1 MLQIYEAILMPW
13 VILGCITFLVLL
25 KIPAPYGK
33 FTKTSWGPMIPSQL
47 GWFVMEII
55 SPAMFA
61 YFFLIGDTD
70 KNWVMWVFFICWVG
84 HYTNR
89 SIIYPLRQKN
99 PAKMP
104 LSIALFA
111 FLFNVVNGFLNGYFL
126 GSIQSYTIDYLS
138 NWNFILGI
146 ILFIV
151 GMRIN
156 MQSDTI
162 LLNLRSENKGYHIP
176 NGRFFKYVSYP
187 NYFGE
192 ILEWTAFA
200 LMTWSWAGLSFMIWT
215 MANLVPRAIKGHQ
228 WYHQQFDDY
237 PKDRKAIFPFVL

>member
-13 VILGCITFLVLL
+13 VILGCITFLVLF

-33 FTKTSWGPMIPSQL
+33 FTKTNWGPMIPSQL

-55 SPAMFA
+55 SPVMFA
-61 YFFLIGDTD
+61 YFFLVGNTN

-111 FLFNVVNGFLNGYFL
+111 FLFNVVNGFVNGYFL
-126 GSIQSYTIDYLS
+126 GSIKSYPIDYLS
-138 NWNFILGI
+138 NWNFILGV
-146 ILFIV
+146 ILFLI

-162 LLNLRSENKGYHIP
+162 LLSLRSKNKGYQIP
-176 NGRFFKYVSYP
+176 KGGFFKYISYP

>member
-111 FLFNVVNGFLNGYFL
+111 FLFNIVNGFVNGYFL
-126 GSIQSYTIDYLS
+126 GSIQSYTMDYLS
-138 NWNFILGI
+138 NWNFILGV
-146 ILFIV
+146 ILFII

-162 LLNLRSENKGYHIP
+162 LLSLRSKNKGYQIP
-176 NGRFFKYVSYP
+176 KGGVFKYISYP

-200 LMTWSWAGLSFMIWT
+200 LMTWSWAGFSFMIWT
-215 MANLVPRAIKGHQ
+215 MANLVPRAIKGHE

-237 PKDRKAIFPFVL
+237 PKDRKAIFPFFL

>member
-111 FLFNVVNGFLNGYFL
+111 FLFNVVNGFVNGYFL

-156 MQSDTI
+156 MKSDTI
-162 LLNLRSENKGYHIP
+162 LLNLRSENKGYQIP
-176 NGRFFKYVSYP
+176 NGGLFKYVSYP

-228 WYHQQFDDY
+228 WYHQQFHDY
-237 PKDRKAIFPFVL
+237 PKERKAIFPFFF

>member
-1 MLQIYEAILMPW
+1 MLQIYEAILIPW
-13 VILGCITFLVLL
+13 VILGCITFFVLL

-33 FTKTSWGPMIPSQL
+33 FTKTNWGPMIPSQL

-55 SPAMFA
+55 SPIMFA
-61 YFFLIGDTD
+61 YLFLAGDME
-70 KNWVMWVFFICWVG
+70 KNWITWVFFMCWVG

-89 SIIYPLRQKN
+89 SIIYPLRQEN

-104 LSIALFA
+104 LSIAIFA
-111 FLFNVVNGFLNGYFL
+111 FTFNIVNGFINGYFL
-126 GSIQSYTIDYLS
+126 GSVQSYTIDYLT

-146 ILFIV
+146 VLFLI
-151 GMRIN
+151 GMKIN

-162 LLNLRSENKGYHIP
+162 LLKLRSENKGYQIP
-176 NGRFFKYVSYP
+176 TGGFFKYVSYP

-215 MANLVPRAIKGHQ
+215 MANLVPRAIKGHE
-228 WYHQQFDDY
+228 WYHQKFDDY
-237 PKDRKAIFPFVL
+237 PKDRKAIFPFFL

>member
-13 VILGCITFLVLL
+13 IILGCITFLVLL

-33 FTKTSWGPMIPSQL
+33 FTKTNWGPMIPSQL

-55 SPAMFA
+55 SPIMFA
-61 YFFLIGDTD
+61 YFFLVGNTN

-126 GSIQSYTIDYLS
+126 GSIQSYTMDYLS

-146 ILFIV
+146 ILFLI

-162 LLNLRSENKGYHIP
+162 LLSLRSKNKGYQIP
-176 NGRFFKYVSYP
+176 KGGFFKYISYP

>member
-13 VILGCITFLVLL
+13 VILGCITFLVLF

-33 FTKTSWGPMIPSQL
+33 FTKTNWGPMIPSQL

-55 SPAMFA
+55 SPVMFA

-70 KNWVMWVFFICWVG
+70 KNWIMWVFFICWVG

-126 GSIQSYTIDYLS
+126 GSIQSYTMDYLS

-146 ILFIV
+146 ILFLI

-162 LLNLRSENKGYHIP
+162 LLSLRSKNKGYQIP
-176 NGRFFKYVSYP
+176 KGGFFKYISYP

-215 MANLVPRAIKGHQ
+215 MANLVPRAIKGHE

-237 PKDRKAIFPFVL
+237 PKDRKAIFPFFL

>member
-111 FLFNVVNGFLNGYFL
+111 FLFNIVNGFVNGYFL
-126 GSIQSYTIDYLS
+126 GSIQSYTMDYLS
-138 NWNFILGI
+138 NWNFILGV
-146 ILFIV
+146 ILFLI

-162 LLNLRSENKGYHIP
+162 LLNLRSKNKGYQIP
-176 NGRFFKYVSYP
+176 KGGFFKYVSYP

-192 ILEWTAFA
+192 ILEWIAFA
-200 LMTWSWAGLSFMIWT
+200 LMTWSWAGFSFMIWT
-215 MANLVPRAIKGHQ
+215 MANLVPRAIKGHE
-228 WYHQQFDDY
+228 WYHQQFDNY
-237 PKDRKAIFPFVL
+237 PKNRKAIFPFFL

>member
-13 VILGCITFLVLL
+13 VILSCITFLVLL

-111 FLFNVVNGFLNGYFL
+111 FLFNVVNGFVNGYFL

-156 MQSDTI
+156 MKSDTI
-162 LLNLRSENKGYHIP
+162 LLNLRSENKGYQIP
-176 NGRFFKYVSYP
+176 NGGFFKYVSYP

-228 WYHQQFDDY
+228 WYHQQFDNY
-237 PKDRKAIFPFVL
+237 PKDRKAIFPFFL

>member
-13 VILGCITFLVLL
+13 IILGCITFLVLL

-33 FTKTSWGPMIPSQL
+33 FTKTNWGPMIPSQL

-55 SPAMFA
+55 SPIMFA
-61 YFFLIGDTD
+61 YFFLVGNTN

-126 GSIQSYTIDYLS
+126 GSIQSYTMDYLS

-146 ILFIV
+146 ILFLI

-162 LLNLRSENKGYHIP
+162 LLSLRSKNKGYQIP
-176 NGRFFKYVSYP
+176 KGGFFKYISYP

-237 PKDRKAIFPFVL
+237 PEDRKAIFPFVL

>member
-111 FLFNVVNGFLNGYFL
+111 FLFNVVNGFVNGYFL
-126 GSIQSYTIDYLS
+126 GSIKSYPIDYLS
-138 NWNFILGI
+138 NWNFILGV
-146 ILFIV
+146 ILFLI

-162 LLNLRSENKGYHIP
+162 LLSLRSKNKGYQIP
-176 NGRFFKYVSYP
+176 KGGFFKYISYP

-200 LMTWSWAGLSFMIWT
+200 LMTWSWAGFSFMIWT
-215 MANLVPRAIKGHQ
+215 MANLVPRAIKGHE

-237 PKDRKAIFPFVL
+237 PKDRKAIFPFFL

>member
-111 FLFNVVNGFLNGYFL
+111 FLFNVVNGFVNGYFL
-126 GSIQSYTIDYLS
+126 GSIKSYPIDYLS
-138 NWNFILGI
+138 NWNFILGV
-146 ILFIV
+146 ILFLI

-156 MQSDTI
+156 MHSDTI
-162 LLNLRSENKGYHIP
+162 LLNLRSKNKGYQIP
-176 NGRFFKYVSYP
+176 QEGFFKYISYP

-215 MANLVPRAIKGHQ
+215 MANLVPRAIKGHE
-228 WYHQQFDDY
+228 WYHKQFDNY
-237 PKDRKAIFPFVL
+237 PKNRKAIFPFFL

>member
-70 KNWVMWVFFICWVG
+70 KNWVMWMFFICWVG

-111 FLFNVVNGFLNGYFL
+111 FLFNIVNGFVNGYFL
-126 GSIQSYTIDYLS
+126 GSIQSYTMDYLS
-138 NWNFILGI
+138 NWNFILGV
-146 ILFIV
+146 ILFLI
-151 GMRIN
+151 GIM
-156 MQSDTI
+156 S
-162 LLNLRSENKGYHIP
+162 
-176 NGRFFKYVSYP
+176 RFNIIYFKMIEQIY
-187 NYFGE
+187 NYFTIEMLYYWVNLGVLPFWLILIFFLGE
-192 ILEWTAFA
+192 NRF
-200 LMTWSWAGLSFMIWT
+200 
-215 MANLVPRAIKGHQ
+215 
-228 WYHQQFDDY
+228 
-237 PKDRKAIFPFVL
+237 

>member
-1 MLQIYEAILMPW
+1 MEQIYEAILIPW
-13 VILGCITFLVLL
+13 IILGCITFLVLL

-33 FTKTSWGPMIPSQL
+33 FTKTNWGPMIPSQL

-55 SPAMFA
+55 SPIMFA
-61 YFFLIGDTD
+61 YFFLVGNTN

-111 FLFNVVNGFLNGYFL
+111 FLFNVVNGFVNGYFL
-126 GSIQSYTIDYLS
+126 GSIKSYPIDYLS
-138 NWNFILGI
+138 NWNFILGV
-146 ILFIV
+146 ILFLI

-156 MQSDTI
+156 MHSDTI
-162 LLNLRSENKGYHIP
+162 LLNLRSKYKGYQIP
-176 NGRFFKYVSYP
+176 KEGFFKYISYP

>member
-13 VILGCITFLVLL
+13 IILGCITFLVLL

-33 FTKTSWGPMIPSQL
+33 FTKTNWGPMIPSQL

-55 SPAMFA
+55 SPIMFA
-61 YFFLIGDTD
+61 YFFLVGNTN

-111 FLFNVVNGFLNGYFL
+111 FLFNVVNGFVNGYFL
-126 GSIQSYTIDYLS
+126 GSIQSYPIDYLS

-146 ILFIV
+146 ILFLI

-162 LLNLRSENKGYHIP
+162 LLSLRSKNKGYQIP
-176 NGRFFKYVSYP
+176 KGGFFKYISYP

>member
-13 VILGCITFLVLL
+13 VILSCITFLVLL

-111 FLFNVVNGFLNGYFL
+111 FLFNIVNGFVNGYFL
-126 GSIQSYTIDYLS
+126 GSIQSYTMDYLS
-138 NWNFILGI
+138 NWNFILGV
-146 ILFIV
+146 ILFLI

-162 LLNLRSENKGYHIP
+162 LLSLRSKNKGYQIP
-176 NGRFFKYVSYP
+176 KGGFFKYISYP

-237 PKDRKAIFPFVL
+237 PKDRKAIFPFFL

>member
-13 VILGCITFLVLL
+13 IILGCITFLVLL

-33 FTKTSWGPMIPSQL
+33 FTKTNWGPMIPSQL

-55 SPAMFA
+55 SPIMFA
-61 YFFLIGDTD
+61 YFFLVGNTN

-111 FLFNVVNGFLNGYFL
+111 FLFNVVNGFVNGYFL
-126 GSIQSYTIDYLS
+126 GSIKSYPIDYLS
-138 NWNFILGI
+138 NWNFILGV
-146 ILFIV
+146 ILFLI

-162 LLNLRSENKGYHIP
+162 LLSLRSKNKGYQIP
-176 NGRFFKYVSYP
+176 KGGFFKYISYP

>member
-13 VILGCITFLVLL
+13 VILGCITFLVLF

-33 FTKTSWGPMIPSQL
+33 FTKTNWGPMIPSQL

-55 SPAMFA
+55 SPVMFA

-70 KNWVMWVFFICWVG
+70 KNWIMWVFFICWVG

-126 GSIQSYTIDYLS
+126 GSIQSYTMDYLS

-146 ILFIV
+146 ILFLI

-162 LLNLRSENKGYHIP
+162 LLSLRSKNKGYQIP
-176 NGRFFKYVSYP
+176 KGGFFKYISYP

-228 WYHQQFDDY
+228 WYHQQFDNY
-237 PKDRKAIFPFVL
+237 PKDRKAIFPFFL

>member
-13 VILGCITFLVLL
+13 VILGCITFLILL

-33 FTKTSWGPMIPSQL
+33 FTKKNWGPMISSQL

-55 SPAMFA
+55 SPVMFA
-61 YFFLIGDTD
+61 YFFLVGDTE

-99 PAKMP
+99 SAKMP

-111 FLFNVVNGFLNGYFL
+111 FLFNVINGFVNGYFL
-126 GSIQSYTIDYLS
+126 GSIQSYTMDYLS
-138 NWNFILGI
+138 NWNFILGV
-146 ILFIV
+146 ILFLI

-162 LLNLRSENKGYHIP
+162 LLSLRSKNKRYQIP
-176 NGRFFKYVSYP
+176 KGGFFKYISYP

-200 LMTWSWAGLSFMIWT
+200 LMTWSWAGFSFMIWT
-215 MANLVPRAIKGHQ
+215 MANLVPRAIKGHE

-237 PKDRKAIFPFVL
+237 PKDRKAIFPFFL

>member
-111 FLFNVVNGFLNGYFL
+111 FLFNVVNGFVNGYFL

-156 MQSDTI
+156 MKSDTI
-162 LLNLRSENKGYHIP
+162 LLNLRSENKGYQIP
-176 NGRFFKYVSYP
+176 NGGLFKYVSYP

-237 PKDRKAIFPFVL
+237 PKNRKAIFPFFL

>member
-13 VILGCITFLVLL
+13 IILGCITFLVLL

-33 FTKTSWGPMIPSQL
+33 FTKTNWGPMIPSQL

-55 SPAMFA
+55 SPVMFA

-70 KNWVMWVFFICWVG
+70 KNWIMWVFFICWVG

-126 GSIQSYTIDYLS
+126 GSIQSYTMDYLS

-146 ILFIV
+146 ILFLI

-162 LLNLRSENKGYHIP
+162 LLSLRSKNKGYQIP
-176 NGRFFKYVSYP
+176 KGGFFKYISYP

-237 PKDRKAIFPFVL
+237 PEDRKAIFPFVL